1 MLLEAK
7 KIYKSYGKVK
17 VLKGVS
23 LYLNKGEIVALVG
36 PSGAGKTTLLHIL
49 GTLEKPDKGAVYFED
64 QEISHQQD
72 TLQARLRNQ
81 HLGFVFQFHYLLP
94 EFTALENVL
103 LPILLYRSIT
113 LQDKRRA
120 QLLLERFGLGDR
132 LHHRPSALSGGEQQR
147 VALARALIN
156 QPKLL
161 LADEPT
167 GNLDSQNTQMLF
179 EYLRNLVREEG
190 VTVLM
195 ATHKE
200 YLAQQADRVLRI
212 QDGLLQSP

>member
-7 KIYKSYGKVK
+7 EIYKSYGKVK
-17 VLKGVS
+17 VLKGIS

-49 GTLEKPDKGAVYFED
+49 GTLEKPDKGAVYFEN
-64 QEISHQQD
+64 QEISYQQD
-72 TLQARLRNQ
+72 TLQARFRNQ
-81 HLGFVFQFHYLLP
+81 YLGFVFQFHYLLP

-103 LPILLYRSIT
+103 LPILLYRSVT
-113 LQDKRRA
+113 SQDRERA
-120 QLLLERFGLGDR
+120 QSLLERFGLGDR

-156 QPKLL
+156 RPKLL

-179 EYLRNLVREEG
+179 EYLRNLVKEEG
-190 VTVLM
+190 ITVLM

-200 YLAQQADRVLRI
+200 YLAQQADRVVRI
-212 QDGLLQSP
+212 QDGLLQSS